1 MKEAKKTEVK
11 NVENVEDKNV
21 NKEEVEIKRLSMPA
35 TVLITIAA
43 TLGAIV
49 VARVIYF
56 IITGA

>member
-1 MKEAKKTEVK
+1 MEEVVK
-11 NVENVEDKNV
+11 NAEENNSEK
-21 NKEEVEIKRLSMPA
+21 KETKRLSIPA

-43 TLGAIV
+43 TLGEIV

>member
-1 MKEAKKTEVK
+1 MKEAKKAEVK
-11 NVENVEDKNV
+11 NVEDKNV

-56 IITGA
+56 IITGT

>member
-1 MKEAKKTEVK
+1 MKEAKKAEVK
-11 NVENVEDKNV
+11 NVEDKNV

-49 VARVIYF
+49 VARLLYF

>member
-1 MKEAKKTEVK
+1 MEEVK
-11 NVENVEDKNV
+11 QAEEKKVI
-21 NKEEVEIKRLSMPA
+21 KEETETKRLSMPA

-56 IITGA
+56 IITGN

>member
-1 MKEAKKTEVK
+1 MEEVVKKAEEK
-11 NVENVEDKNV
+11 NIENENV
-21 NKEEVEIKRLSMPA
+21 NKEEVETKRLSMPA

-49 VARVIYF
+49 VARLLYF

>member
-1 MKEAKKTEVK
+1 MENEENTKVVEKKK
-11 NVENVEDKNV
+11 
-21 NKEEVEIKRLSMPA
+21 LSAPA

-56 IITGA
+56 IITGS

>member
-1 MKEAKKTEVK
+1 MKEAKKAEVK
-11 NVENVEDKNV
+11 NVEDKNV

-49 VARVIYF
+49 VARLLYF
-56 IITGA
+56 IITGS

>member
-1 MKEAKKTEVK
+1 MEEEVK
-11 NVENVEDKNV
+11 KVEEKNIEDKNV
-21 NKEEVEIKRLSMPA
+21 NKEEVETKRLSMPA

-49 VARVIYF
+49 VARLLYF

>member
-1 MKEAKKTEVK
+1 MEEEVKKTGEK
-11 NVENVEDKNV
+11 NLEEKKM
-21 NKEEVEIKRLSMPA
+21 NKEELETKRLSIPT
-35 TVLITIAA
+35 TVLITIAV

>member
-1 MKEAKKTEVK
+1 MEEVKKTEEK
-11 NVENVEDKNV
+11 NIEDKKVN
-21 NKEEVEIKRLSMPA
+21 NKEVETKRLSMPA

>member
-1 MKEAKKTEVK
+1 MEETK
-11 NVENVEDKNV
+11 
-21 NKEEVEIKRLSMPA
+21 KEEKQNEEFKKVEKKAKLSPTA

-43 TLGAIV
+43 TLGTVV

>member
-1 MKEAKKTEVK
+1 MKEVKKAEEK
-11 NVENVEDKNV
+11 NIEDKKVN
-21 NKEEVEIKRLSMPA
+21 NKEVETKRLSMPA

-49 VARVIYF
+49 VARLLYF

>member
-1 MKEAKKTEVK
+1 MKEVKKAEEK
-11 NVENVEDKNV
+11 NIEDENV
-21 NKEEVEIKRLSMPA
+21 NKDEAEIKRLSMPA

-49 VARVIYF
+49 VARLLYF

>member
-1 MKEAKKTEVK
+1 MKEAKKAEVK
-11 NVENVEDKNV
+11 NVEDKNV

>member
-1 MKEAKKTEVK
+1 MKEAKKAEEK
-11 NVENVEDKNV
+11 NVEDKKV

>member
-1 MKEAKKTEVK
+1 MKEVKKAEVK
-11 NVENVEDKNV
+11 NVEDKNV

>member
-1 MKEAKKTEVK
+1 MKKEVKEAEEKK
-11 NVENVEDKNV
+11 V
-21 NKEEVEIKRLSMPA
+21 NKEETETKRLSMPA

>member
-1 MKEAKKTEVK
+1 MKEAKKAEEK
-11 NVENVEDKNV
+11 NVEDKKV
-21 NKEEVEIKRLSMPA
+21 NNEEVETKRLSMPA

-56 IITGA
+56 IITGT

>member
-1 MKEAKKTEVK
+1 MEEVVKKAEEK
-11 NVENVEDKNV
+11 NIENENV
-21 NKEEVEIKRLSMPA
+21 NKEEVETKRLSMPA

>member
-1 MKEAKKTEVK
+1 MKEAKKAEEK
-11 NVENVEDKNV
+11 NVEDKKV
-21 NKEEVEIKRLSMPA
+21 NNEEVEAKRLSMPA

-56 IITGA
+56 IITGS

>member
-1 MKEAKKTEVK
+1 MEEEVK
-11 NVENVEDKNV
+11 NA
-21 NKEEVEIKRLSMPA
+21 EEKREMPKRLSTPA

>member
-1 MKEAKKTEVK
+1 MKEAKKAEEK
-11 NVENVEDKNV
+11 NVEDKKV
-21 NKEEVEIKRLSMPA
+21 NNEEVETKRLSMPA